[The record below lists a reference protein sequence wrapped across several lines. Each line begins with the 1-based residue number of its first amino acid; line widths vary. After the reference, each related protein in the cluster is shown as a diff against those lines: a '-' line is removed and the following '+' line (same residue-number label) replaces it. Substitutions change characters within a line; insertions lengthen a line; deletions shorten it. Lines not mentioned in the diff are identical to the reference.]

1 MIGITR
7 FPSNRTFP
15 SEVPVSFHPCR
26 CCPRTSEK
34 RYISFTYG
42 YCSLNKRDL
51 KWAVWKIMP
60 NAKIWYLSQN
70 IRSNWN
76 DKIIFM
82 IEPSESSLLLQVET
96 LSNWSRRLHHH
107 MNTGVSRSHSFQS
120 VSSQR
125 SIQFLRMK
133 IKDIEDDYLLHIIA
147 KFIPCQIFGF
157 VTWYWMKKKHPKVA
171 RVYIKHRKVQFRMK
185 ITTVTVIFIINNLSS
200 INKTKGHNLKLLISQ
215 FIECF

>member
-15 SEVPVSFHPCR
+15 SEVLVSFHPCR
-26 CCPRTSEK
+26 GRPRTSEK

-42 YCSLNKRDL
+42 YRSLNKRDL

-70 IRSNWN
+70 ISSNWN

-107 MNTGVSRSHSFQS
+107 IWIRVCREVTASNRYPPNGVFNSY
-120 VSSQR
+120 VW
-125 SIQFLRMK
+125 K
-133 IKDIEDDYLLHIIA
+133 
-147 KFIPCQIFGF
+147 
-157 VTWYWMKKKHPKVA
+157 
-171 RVYIKHRKVQFRMK
+171 
-185 ITTVTVIFIINNLSS
+185 
-200 INKTKGHNLKLLISQ
+200 
-215 FIECF
+215 